1 MKNNVWIISLL
12 VGLVVVL
19 VIGGVS
25 LLVKVNTLSKE
36 YKQET
41 AKNINLEK
49 AIEDLEEER
58 VDLREKIKQLNG
70 QTISLSKTADDLKTE
85 NSQFSSEVKQLKE
98 EIKKLKEEN
107 ESLKKEELEKESS
120 TKENPKK
127 Q

>member
-58 VDLREKIKQLNG
+58 GDLREKIEQLNG
-70 QTISLSKTADDLKTE
+70 QNISLSKTVDDLKTE

-98 EIKKLKEEN
+98 EVKKLKEEK
-107 ESLKKEELEKESS
+107 SLKKEELEEESS